1 MTFSKRGCL
10 GGGVVCAIGSGI
22 VGKPVIGATA
32 LALGCAMVSACP
44 VGVLFCT
51 ARSLAGAIPIAPAPG
66 PSCKKHDE
74 RTGRRHKP
82 IIHFPFTQFGCGR
95 GARPRGRDVLPWALR
110 AALGRRPAPVRRKNS
125 NPLLRKDM
133 TALKGTRA
141 SADVNSL
148 RRFSMRM
155 VHEGTVKETNWRRRE

>member
-1 MTFSKRGCL
+1 MTFSKGGCL

-95 GARPRGRDVLPWALR
+95 GAKPRGRDVVSVFSWFTLP
-110 AALGRRPAPVRRKNS
+110 VC
-125 NPLLRKDM
+125 PLLGFGISSRS
-133 TALKGTRA
+133 TAPWQGLACAAIEKGEPPWHYPEERSST
-141 SADVNSL
+141 
-148 RRFSMRM
+148 
-155 VHEGTVKETNWRRRE
+155 G